1 MDEITN
7 KIKSAINVFLNSD
20 DFVVKPLIETET
32 EIGFIIV
39 SDLEKINQLT
49 TMKNKINHRVFIE
62 LLTKAMNEL
71 RPKCLCSLRSCTIV
85 SKEKS
90 DY

>member
-1 MDEITN
+1 MDAITN

-71 RPKCLCSLRSCTIV
+71 FAIPKRFYFETEVLYAR
-85 SKEKS
+85 K
-90 DY
+90 

>member
-1 MDEITN
+1 MKFTN

-39 SDLEKINQLT
+39 SDLEKINQLRQQWKTKST
-49 TMKNKINHRVFIE
+49 TAF
-62 LLTKAMNEL
+62 LLN
-71 RPKCLCSLRSCTIV
+71 
-85 SKEKS
+85 
-90 DY
+90 Y

>member
-62 LLTKAMNEL
+62 LLTKAMNGL
-71 RPKCLCSLRSCTIV
+71 FAIPKRIYFETEVLYAR
-85 SKEKS
+85 K
-90 DY
+90 

>member
-71 RPKCLCSLRSCTIV
+71 FAIPKQIYFETEVLYAR
-85 SKEKS
+85 K
-90 DY
+90 

>member
-71 RPKCLCSLRSCTIV
+71 FAIPKRIYFETEVLYAC
-85 SKEKS
+85 K
-90 DY
+90 